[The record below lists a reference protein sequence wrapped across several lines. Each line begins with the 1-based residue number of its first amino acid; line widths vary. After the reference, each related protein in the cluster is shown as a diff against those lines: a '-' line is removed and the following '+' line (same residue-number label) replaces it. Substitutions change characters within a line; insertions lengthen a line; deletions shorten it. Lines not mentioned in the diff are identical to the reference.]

1 MIESVGAIM
10 AGVTMATKA
19 IKAVADTG
27 GDIERIAGYVGKLGA
42 AQAKLSAM
50 GNKNNG
56 ITDAGEA
63 IQAALAKKKV
73 DDQMTQIKDMF
84 MISGNGML
92 WEQIQRGLADARKAE
107 LAEIKRKIAARRK
120 LMKQIKM
127 ISLTLLAGLISIPI
141 IVIAVI
147 KGLEFLLGL

>member
-1 MIESVGAIM
+1 MIETVGAIM
-10 AGVTMATKA
+10 AGVSMATKA

-27 GDIERIAGYVGKLGA
+27 GDIQRIAGYVGQLGA

-63 IQAALAKKKV
+63 IQAALAKKQV

-84 MISGNGML
+84 LVSGNGML
-92 WEQIQRGLADARKAE
+92 WDQIQRE
-107 LAEIKRKIAARRK
+107 LAEARKNELAQIKRKIAARRK
-120 LMKQIKM
+120 LIKQIKW
-127 ISLTLLAGLISIPI
+127 ISLTILAGLISIPI
-141 IVIAVI
+141 IVISVI
-147 KGLEFLLGL
+147 KGLELLLGL

>member
-1 MIESVGAIM
+1 M
-10 AGVTMATKA
+10 AGVSMANKA
-19 IKAVADTG
+19 IKAVGDTG
-27 GDIERIAGYVGKLGA
+27 GDIQRIAGYVGQLGA

-63 IQAALAKKKV
+63 IKAALAKKQV
-73 DDQMTQIKDMF
+73 DDQMSQIKDMF

-92 WEQIQRGLADARKAE
+92 WEEIQRGLADARKAE
-107 LAEIKRKIAARRK
+107 LAEIKRKVAARRK

-127 ISLTLLAGLISIPI
+127 IALTLLAALISVPI
-141 IVIAVI
+141 VVIAVI
-147 KGLEFLLGL
+147 KGLEFLLK

>member
-1 MIESVGAIM
+1 
-10 AGVTMATKA
+10 
-19 IKAVADTG
+19 
-27 GDIERIAGYVGKLGA
+27 
-42 AQAKLSAM
+42 
-50 GNKNNG
+50 
-56 ITDAGEA
+56 
-63 IQAALAKKKV
+63 
-73 DDQMTQIKDMF
+73 MTQIKDMF

>member
-10 AGVTMATKA
+10 AGVSMATKA

-27 GDIERIAGYVGKLGA
+27 GDIQRIAGYVGQLGA

-63 IQAALAKKKV
+63 IKAALAKKQV

-107 LAEIKRKIAARRK
+107 LAEIKRKVAARRK
-120 LMKQIKM
+120 LIKQIKM
-127 ISLTLLAGLISIPI
+127 ISLFKLSFI
-141 IVIAVI
+141 I
-147 KGLEFLLGL
+147 

>member
-1 MIESVGAIM
+1 MIETVGAIM
-10 AGVTMATKA
+10 AGVSMATKA

-27 GDIERIAGYVGKLGA
+27 GDIQRIAGYVGQLGA

-63 IQAALAKKKV
+63 IQAALAKKQV

-84 MISGNGML
+84 LVSGNGML
-92 WEQIQRGLADARKAE
+92 WDQIQRE
-107 LAEIKRKIAARRK
+107 LAEARKNELAQIKRKIAARRK
-120 LMKQIKM
+120 LIGQIKW
-127 ISLTLLAGLISIPI
+127 ISLTILAGLISIPI
-141 IVIAVI
+141 IVISVI
-147 KGLEFLLGL
+147 KGLELLLGL

>member
-10 AGVTMATKA
+10 AGVSMATKA

-56 ITDAGEA
+56 ITDAGQA
-63 IQAALAKKKV
+63 IEAALAKKKV
-73 DDQMTQIKDMF
+73 DDQMSQIKDMF

-92 WEQIQRGLADARKAE
+92 WEQIQRGLADDRKDE

>member
-10 AGVTMATKA
+10 AGVSMATKA

-27 GDIERIAGYVGKLGA
+27 GDIQRIAGYVGQLGA

-63 IQAALAKKKV
+63 IKAALAKKQV

-84 MISGNGML
+84 MISGML

-107 LAEIKRKIAARRK
+107 LAEIKRKVAARRK
-120 LMKQIKM
+120 LIKQIKM